1 MDVFVSHPRLRIAA
15 ESYRIAAGRVALAL
29 FTLLCAVF
37 IPAVAPRF
45 SFLGEA
51 AFAIYVSYTLVL
63 YVLARL
69 DRPRPHF
76 AILVFI
82 DLIWYSL
89 LHYHHGGSLSPYFL
103 CYFFPIFVA

>member
-1 MDVFVSHPRLRIAA
+1 MSHPRLRIAA